1 MVLQR
6 MSIGLDVHARS
17 IVGCAIDEHTGEVT
31 RRRFGYEI
39 GEVLDWARGFPQ
51 PAAVAY
57 EAGPTGFGLAR
68 ASASS
73 GIECVVAAPSK
84 LQRPAGDRVKTDSR
98 DALHLAR
105 LLRLGEIVPVRIPSI
120 EQETARDLVRS
131 RDDNRGD
138 LMAARHRLSKL
149 LLRHGIVYDGRRAW
163 SVTVMRGS
171 GGNGSSIPDSGRR
184 SRRTTKPLTRSSPGR
199 RASTRPSSSS
209 LRTANT

>member
-184 SRRTTKPLTRSSPGR
+184 SRRTTKLLTRSSPGR
-199 RASTRPSSSS
+199 RA
-209 LRTANT
+209 

>member
-1 MVLQR
+1 MCTRAASL
-6 MSIGLDVHARS
+6 GARS
-17 IVGCAIDEHTGEVT
+17 ISTRARRS
-31 RRRFGYEI
+31 RRRFCYEI

-68 ASASS
+68 AFASS

-131 RDDNRGD
+131 RDDNRGN
-138 LMAARHRLSKL
+138 LMAA
-149 LLRHGIVYDGRRAW
+149 
-163 SVTVMRGS
+163 
-171 GGNGSSIPDSGRR
+171 GNGDRGHGVIPRGGIFD
-184 SRRTTKPLTRSSPGR
+184 K
-199 RASTRPSSSS
+199 
-209 LRTANT
+209 